1 MRGGSVMSMLHLAFD
16 GVSVGIRGGLFHS
29 RIRVGGTF
37 CKYPARVV
45 VVNERREYIEWT
57 LLLLR
62 LFFDI

>member
-1 MRGGSVMSMLHLAFD
+1 MSMLHLAFD

-45 VVNERREYIEWT
+45 VVNERREYIKWT
-57 LLLLR
+57 
-62 LFFDI
+62 